1 MRKADTRDALIDAAE
16 RLVATR
22 GFRGISIREVIR
34 EAGQR
39 NNGAVVYYFG
49 SWRELLTT
57 VWATRATSSEQQLQ
71 LQEAARKSDDPLPAL
86 VLAYVRP
93 FVTEVAERTPSY
105 WAQFNEQWLAG
116 VHADFVNSP
125 EPLIPGDPDY
135 PSIEGTEAVQ
145 GLYADI
151 SAELVH
157 LTPPLRTPRV
167 ALAVRFVISALACW
181 ERDQVSGSWQSLDDY
196 ERELC
201 TLMLSLLRADR

>member
-1 MRKADTRDALIDAAE
+1 MAETGTRDAIVDATE
-16 RLVATR
+16 RHVAKR
-22 GFRGISIREVIR
+22 GFRGVSIREVIR

-39 NNGAVVYYFG
+39 NNGAVAYHFG
-49 SWRELLTT
+49 SWHDLLAT
-57 VWATRATSSEQQLQ
+57 VWATRTTGTEQQRHLHAAAQHADDRLQ
-71 LQEAARKSDDPLPAL
+71 AL

-116 VHADFVNSP
+116 IHADFVNSP

-135 PSIEGTEAVQ
+135 PAIEGTKAVQ
-145 GLYADI
+145 DLYADI
-151 SAELVH
+151 SAELLH
-157 LTPPLRTPRV
+157 LAPPLRTARV

-181 ERDQVSGSWQSLDDY
+181 ERDQVSGSWHSLDDY

-201 TLMLSLLRADR
+201 TLMLALLRADR

>member
-1 MRKADTRDALIDAAE
+1 MPKVDTREALVDAAE
-16 RLVATR
+16 RLVAAR
-22 GFRGISIREVIR
+22 GLRGISIREVIR

-39 NNGAVVYYFG
+39 NNGAVAYYFG
-49 SWRELLTT
+49 SWRELLAT
-57 VWATRATSSEQQLQ
+57 VWATRATRSEQQQQ
-71 LQEAARKSDDPLPAL
+71 LHKAARNSDERLPAL

-93 FVTEVAERTPSY
+93 FVAEVAERTPSY

-116 VHADFVNSP
+116 IHADFVNSP

-135 PSIEGTEAVQ
+135 PPIEGTAAIQ
-145 GLYADI
+145 SLYADI

-157 LTPPLRTPRV
+157 LAPPLRTARV
-167 ALAVRFVISALACW
+167 ALAARFVISALACW

-201 TLMLSLLRADR
+201 TLMLALLRADR